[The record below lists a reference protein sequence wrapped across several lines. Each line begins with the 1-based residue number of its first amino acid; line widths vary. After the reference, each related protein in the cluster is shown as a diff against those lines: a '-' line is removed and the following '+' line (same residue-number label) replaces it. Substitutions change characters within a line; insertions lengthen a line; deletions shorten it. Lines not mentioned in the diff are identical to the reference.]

1 MGIPRFFERI
11 LPSTPPAAFPW
22 WRARRCLTCNLVFD
36 GGTAPAPRC
45 PAKHPA
51 SIGLSEMGREKNDK
65 IFALQIM
72 VRRLLKNI
80 ALKDAIILASSKQ
93 PAEVD
98 N

>member
-1 MGIPRFFERI
+1 MGIPRFFERL
-11 LPSTPPAAFPW
+11 LPSTPAAFPW

-65 IFALQIM
+65 IFKLQIM
-72 VRRLLKNI
+72 VRQLLKRI
-80 ALKDAIILASSKQ
+80 ELKDVIIRAGGKK
-93 PAEVD
+93 PVEVD